1 MGFAEYLRKEGT
13 MHWQYTPYIL
23 PLMMTAAISAGT
35 AFVIWRRR
43 QVPGALPLLLMM
55 LAVLE
60 WSLGNVLELAST
72 DLSSKLF
79 WANIEYLGIV
89 ILPVMWLALAF
100 EYNGREKWLTY
111 RNFALLAI
119 MPFVTLLL
127 VWTNKFH
134 GLVRYNIKLDTSGPF
149 PVVTKTYGIWFWVHT
164 TYSYALFFLGTFV
177 FIQALIKPPCLY
189 RKQAIALLIGALI
202 PFTGNILYISGLSP
216 IPRFD
221 ITPCAFGL
229 SGLIIAWALFR
240 LGLLDV
246 MPMAREAIIEG
257 MSAGV
262 IVLDVE
268 NRIVDLNPAAQHIIG
283 LTALQSIGQPIT
295 RILSA
300 QPDFIKQY
308 HHIKEAQTEI
318 ILGKGKARRYY
329 DLHISPLYDRRGRL
343 ISRLF
348 VLHEITEQK
357 RAEASLQKSKQK
369 IESLH
374 EIARDLEIC
383 KTEEEV
389 YQLIVYAAEKILDL
403 SMYWLAIVEGNKL
416 VVKATSF
423 KLGREASR
431 DRNINEG
438 LAGKTYRTGKTYV
451 FSNQDESPDIRL
463 IQKYFK
469 SGISAPIGDI
479 GVVQVFSPKPDA
491 FTEDDTRLLELLLGY
506 VAESSKRIRLQN
518 KLREQAIHDYLT
530 GLYNRRYFTQII
542 EKEFE
547 RSKRYKHLIGFL
559 MADVNRFKEINDR
572 FGHQVGDRM
581 LQEVGKL
588 LQEQVREV
596 DIVVRYGGDEFLI
609 ILPETKGDTEA
620 MVQRIREAIAKWN
633 KENTIVD
640 FPVTL
645 AIGTSYWHPAGTES
659 VEACL
664 HKADQ
669 RMYEDKK
676 INH

>member
-1 MGFAEYLRKEGT
+1 

-23 PLMMTAAISAGT
+23 PLMITAAISAGT
-35 AFVIWRRR
+35 ALVVWRRR
-43 QVPGALPLLLMM
+43 QMPGALPLLLMM
-55 LAVLE
+55 LAIFD

-72 DLSSKLF
+72 DLSTKLF
-79 WANIEYLGIV
+79 WVNIEYLGIV
-89 ILPVMWLALAF
+89 TIPVMWLALVL
-100 EYNGREKWLTY
+100 EYTKREKWLTY
-111 RNFALLAI
+111 HNFALLAI
-119 MPFVTLLL
+119 VPFITLLL
-127 VWTNKFH
+127 IWTNELH
-134 GLVRYNIKLDTSGPF
+134 GLMRYNIKLDTSGPF
-149 PVVTKTYGIWFWVHT
+149 SVVTKTYGLWFWIMV
-164 TYSYALFFLGTFV
+164 TYSYALYFLGTFIL
-177 FIQALIKPPCLY
+177 IQAFFRPPRPY
-189 RKQAIALLIGALI
+189 RKQIITLLIGALI
-202 PFTGNILYISGLSP
+202 PFAGNILYIFGLSP

-240 LGLLDV
+240 LRLLDIV
-246 MPMAREAIIEG
+246 PMAREAVIEG
-257 MSAGV
+257 MSEGV

-268 NRIVDLNPAAQHIIG
+268 NRIVDLNPAAQRIIG

-295 RILSA
+295 RILSD
-300 QPDFIKQY
+300 QPNFIKQY
-308 HHIKEAQTEI
+308 RHIKEAQAEI
-318 ILGKGKARRYY
+318 VMGKGKARRFY
-329 DLHISPLYDRRGRL
+329 DLRMSSLYNRRSCL
-343 ISRLF
+343 VSRLF

-357 RAEASLQKSKQK
+357 RAEAALQESKQK

-374 EIARDLEIC
+374 EIARHLEVC

-389 YQLIVYAAEKILDL
+389 YQLTVYAAEKILDF
-403 SMYWLAIVEGNKL
+403 SMYYLGIVEGKKL

-423 KLGREASR
+423 KLRSEASR
-431 DRNINEG
+431 NRNINEG
-438 LAGKTYRTGKTYV
+438 LAGKTYRTGKTYL

-479 GVVQVFSPKPDA
+479 GVVQVFSPEPDA

-506 VAESSKRIRLQN
+506 TVEALKRIRLQN
-518 KLREQAIHDYLT
+518 KLREQAIHDHLT
-530 GLYNRRYFTQII
+530 GLYNRRYFTQTIK
-542 EKEFE
+542 KEFE
-547 RSKRYKHLIGFL
+547 RSKRYNHLIGFL

-572 FGHQVGDRM
+572 FGHQVGDRV

-609 ILPETKGDTEA
+609 ILPETKGDTKA
-620 MVQRIREAIAKWN
+620 MVQRIREALAKWN
-633 KENTIVD
+633 EENTIVD

-645 AIGTSYWHPAGTES
+645 AIGTNYWHPARVES

-669 RMYEDKK
+669 RMYEDKE
-676 INH
+676 IERRRH

>member
-1 MGFAEYLRKEGT
+1 

-23 PLMMTAAISAGT
+23 PLIITAAISAGT
-35 AFVIWRRR
+35 ASVVWRRR
-43 QVPGALPLLLMM
+43 HVSGSLPLLLMM
-55 LAVLE
+55 LAIFD

-72 DLSSKLF
+72 ELSAKLF
-79 WANIEYLGIV
+79 WVNIEYLGIV
-89 ILPVMWLALAF
+89 MIPVMWLAFAF
-100 EYNGREKWLTY
+100 EYSGREKWLTY

-119 MPFVTLLL
+119 VPFVTLLL
-127 VWTNKFH
+127 VWTNGFH

-149 PVVTKTYGIWFWVHT
+149 PVVTKIYGLWFWVMV
-164 TYSYALFFLGTFV
+164 TYSYALYFLGTFT
-177 FIQALIKPPCLY
+177 LIRAFFRPPRLY
-189 RKQAIALLIGALI
+189 REQIIVLLIGALI
-202 PFTGNILYISGLSP
+202 PFAGNVLYIFGLSP
-216 IPRFD
+216 IARFD

-229 SGLIIAWALFR
+229 SGLIAAWALFHLR
-240 LGLLDV
+240 LLDV

-257 MSAGV
+257 MGEGV

-283 LTALQSIGQPIT
+283 LTASQSIGQPVT
-295 RILSA
+295 QILSD
-300 QPDFIKQY
+300 QPNLIEQDHY
-308 HHIKEAQTEI
+308 VKEAQVEI
-318 ILGKGKARRYY
+318 VLGKGEALRCY
-329 DLHISPLYDRRGRL
+329 DLHISPLYDRRGHL
-343 ISRLF
+343 ASRLF

-357 RAEASLQKSKQK
+357 RAEAALRESKQK
-369 IESLH
+369 IENLH

-389 YQLIVYAAEKILDL
+389 YQLTVYAAEKILDL
-403 SMYWLAIVEGNKL
+403 SMYYLGIVEKDKL

-423 KLGREASR
+423 KLGPEASR
-431 DRNINEG
+431 DRSFDEG

-451 FSNQDESPDIRL
+451 FSNEDESSDIKP

-479 GVVQVFSPKPDA
+479 GVVQVFSPEPDV
-491 FTEDDTRLLELLLGY
+491 FTEDDTRLIELLLGY
-506 VAESSKRIRLQN
+506 VAEALKRIRLQN
-518 KLREQAIHDYLT
+518 KLEEQAIHDHLT
-530 GLYNRRYFTQII
+530 GLYNRRYFTQTI

-547 RSKRYKHLIGFL
+547 RSKRYNHLIGFL

-572 FGHQVGDRM
+572 FGHQVGDRI

-588 LQEQVREV
+588 LQEQVREI

-609 ILPETKGDTEA
+609 VLPETKGDTEA
-620 MVQRIREAIAKWN
+620 MVQRIREALAKWN
-633 KENTIVD
+633 EENTIVN

-645 AIGTSYWHPAGTES
+645 AIGTSYWHPEQVES

-676 INH
+676 NEH